1 MKVKKEKKDKT
12 ETTKQNTEKKND
24 NCTNRLC
31 GEVGTFLL
39 MRLNVMMLNHDL
51 SRDVVEFL
59 LGKTS
64 KSVQMN

>member
-1 MKVKKEKKDKT
+1 
-12 ETTKQNTEKKND
+12 
-24 NCTNRLC
+24 
-31 GEVGTFLL
+31 VGTFLL
-39 MRLNVMMLNHDL
+39 MRLNVLMLNHDL